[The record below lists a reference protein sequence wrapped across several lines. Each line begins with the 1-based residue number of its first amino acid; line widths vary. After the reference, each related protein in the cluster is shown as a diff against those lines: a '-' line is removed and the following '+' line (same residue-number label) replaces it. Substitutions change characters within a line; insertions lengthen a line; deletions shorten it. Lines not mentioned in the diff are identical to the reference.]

1 MVMATPVAIANI
13 GNYYFILFCV
23 ISYCI
28 PLSVY
33 LFYPETMGQSLEQI
47 DAVFRDNSNPLA
59 IVKASK
65 ILAKGD
71 LQRIFQDKQ
80 AEKQVENVVGDAEKG
95 SVRRKSEDCPKTS

>member
-1 MVMATPVAIANI
+1 MATPVAIANI

-23 ISYCI
+23 ISFCI

-47 DAVFRDNSNPLA
+47 DAVFRDNNNPLA

-65 ILAKGD
+65 LLAKGD
-71 LQRIFQDKQ
+71 MQKIFRDKQ
-80 AEKQVENVVGDAEKG
+80 AEKQVENVVLDGEKE
-95 SVRRKSEDCPKTS
+95 SV

>member
-1 MVMATPVAIANI
+1 MATPVAIANI

-23 ISYCI
+23 ISFCI

-47 DAVFRDNSNPLA
+47 DTVFRDNSNPLA

-65 ILAKGD
+65 LLATGD
-71 LQRIFQDKQ
+71 MQEIFRNKQ
-80 AEKQVENVVGDAEKG
+80 EENQVENIALDEQMEYA
-95 SVRRKSEDCPKTS
+95 